1 MGGGCRVSEARRRPE
16 RVIAHVD
23 IDAFFVSV
31 ERILDPTLQNRP
43 IIVSQDSPRAV
54 VLSASYDVR
63 AYGVHSGQPVAQAKN
78 MAPHALI
85 VPPTRSAY
93 GEASARVMEV
103 LKDLTPLVEQVS
115 VDEAFMDITGVMRH
129 YANPFHCAQVV
140 RERIKQAVGLPASVG
155 LAPNKFLAK
164 MASDKAKPDGVY
176 AITPADVEGFMQAL
190 PVGELFGVGKATE
203 QKLHSQGLM
212 TAGDVAQADPRRM
225 LRVLGKHGPE
235 LIKLAQGIDPR
246 PVVTERVEKS
256 ISHEHT
262 FDVDVTDEAHLRTWI
277 KELSFKVAERVRAA
291 GHRFYVVGL
300 KVRWDDFTTVSRQ
313 RRLSDPTDSSSV
325 MSEVALSLLSAL
337 PRPLKPVRLIGV
349 RAGEFASEWEGEQLM
364 FEWEEAFS
372 DHSGREHGGS
382 EGNATGRSG
391 MQQRSGREHTG
402 PAARAAGSQAEKTM
416 DAINARFKDSVRPAS
431 LLRGGEGEEKRS
443 GG

>member
-1 MGGGCRVSEARRRPE
+1 MGESRQKPE

-31 ERILDPTLQNRP
+31 ERILDPCLQNRP

-93 GEASARVMEV
+93 GKASARVMEV
-103 LKDLTPLVEQVS
+103 LRDVTPLVEQVS
-115 VDEAFMDITGVMRH
+115 VDEAFMDITGVIRH
-129 YANPFHCAQVV
+129 YSSPFHCAEVV
-140 RERIKQAVGLPASVG
+140 RQRIKQAVGLPASVG

-176 AITPADVEGFMQAL
+176 AITPSAVDDFMREL
-190 PVGELFGVGKATE
+190 PVGELYGVGKATE
-203 QKLHSQGLM
+203 LKLHSQGLM
-212 TAGDVAQADPRRM
+212 TADDVAQADPRRM
-225 LRVLGKHGPE
+225 QRLLGKNGPE
-235 LIKLAQGIDPR
+235 LIKLARGIDPR

-256 ISHEHT
+256 VSHEHT
-262 FDVDVTDEAHLRTWI
+262 FDADVTDEAVLRRWV

-300 KVRWDDFTTVSRQ
+300 KVRWDDFTTISRQ
-313 RRLSDPTDSSSV
+313 RRLSDPTASSAV

-349 RAGEFASEWEGEQLM
+349 RAGEFASEREGEQLM
-364 FEWEEAFS
+364 FDWGQTRAEESTTPAK
-372 DHSGREHGGS
+372 HE
-382 EGNATGRSG
+382 GRSD
-391 MQQRSGREHTG
+391 
-402 PAARAAGSQAEKTM
+402 AGKMTDAEKTM

-431 LLRGGEGEEKRS
+431 FLQGSTQKHDAGASEKRQ
-443 GG
+443 

>member
-1 MGGGCRVSEARRRPE
+1 MSESRQKPE

-31 ERILDPTLQNRP
+31 ERILDPRLQNRP

-93 GEASARVMEV
+93 GKASARVMEV
-103 LKDLTPLVEQVS
+103 LRDVTPLVEQVS

-129 YANPFHCAQVV
+129 YSSPFHCAEVV
-140 RERIKQAVGLPASVG
+140 RQRIKQAVGLPASVG

-176 AITPADVEGFMQAL
+176 AITPGAVDDFMCEL

-203 QKLHSQGLM
+203 LKLHSQGLM
-212 TAGDVAQADPRRM
+212 TAGDLAQADPRRM
-225 LRVLGKHGPE
+225 QRLLGKHGPE
-235 LIKLAQGIDPR
+235 LIKLARGIDPR

-256 ISHEHT
+256 VSHEHT
-262 FDVDVTDEAHLRTWI
+262 FDADVTDEAVLRRWV

-300 KVRWDDFTTVSRQ
+300 KVRWDDFTTISRQ
-313 RRLSDPTDSSSV
+313 RRLSDPTDSSAV

-349 RAGEFASEWEGEQLM
+349 RAGEFASEREGEQLM
-364 FEWEEAFS
+364 FEWDQAAAENSASTKHDES
-372 DHSGREHGGS
+372 PEPGKK
-382 EGNATGRSG
+382 TGTKK
-391 MQQRSGREHTG
+391 TG
-402 PAARAAGSQAEKTM
+402 IEKTAGAEKMM

-431 LLRGGEGEEKRS
+431 FLKGPAKKDDAGPR
-443 GG
+443 

>member
-1 MGGGCRVSEARRRPE
+1 MGDSRQKPE

-23 IDAFFVSV
+23 VDAFFVSV
-31 ERILDPTLQNRP
+31 ERILDPRLQNRP

-93 GEASARVMEV
+93 GKASARVMEV
-103 LKDLTPLVEQVS
+103 LRDVTPLVEQVS

-129 YANPFHCAQVV
+129 YSSPFHCAEVV
-140 RERIKQAVGLPASVG
+140 RQRIKQAVGLPASVG

-164 MASDKAKPDGVY
+164 MASDKAKPDGVF
-176 AITPADVEGFMQAL
+176 AITPGAVGDFMREL

-203 QKLHSQGLM
+203 LKLHSQGLM
-212 TAGDVAQADPRRM
+212 TAGDLAQADPRRM
-225 LRVLGKHGPE
+225 QRLLGKHGPE
-235 LIKLAQGIDPR
+235 LIKLARGIDPR

-256 ISHEHT
+256 VSHEHT
-262 FDVDVTDEAHLRTWI
+262 FDADVTDEAVLRRWV

-300 KVRWDDFTTVSRQ
+300 KVRWDDFTTISRQ
-313 RRLSDPTDSSSV
+313 RRLSDPTDSSAV

-349 RAGEFASEWEGEQLM
+349 RAGEFASAREGEQLM
-364 FEWEEAFS
+364 FDWDQAVAESSASTKRDESPEP
-372 DHSGREHGGS
+372 GKTVG
-382 EGNATGRSG
+382 
-391 MQQRSGREHTG
+391 
-402 PAARAAGSQAEKTM
+402 AEKMM

-431 LLRGGEGEEKRS
+431 FLKGPAKKDDAGPR
-443 GG
+443 

>member
-1 MGGGCRVSEARRRPE
+1 MSESRQKPE

-31 ERILDPTLQNRP
+31 ERILDPRLQNRP

-85 VPPTRSAY
+85 VPPTRSEY
-93 GEASARVMEV
+93 GKASARVMEV
-103 LKDLTPLVEQVS
+103 LRDVTPLVEQVS
-115 VDEAFMDITGVMRH
+115 VDEAFMDITGVSRH
-129 YANPFHCAQVV
+129 YSSPFHCAEVV
-140 RERIKQAVGLPASVG
+140 RQRIKQAVGLPASVG

-176 AITPADVEGFMQAL
+176 AITPSAVDDFMRGL
-190 PVGELFGVGKATE
+190 PVGELFGVGKATAL
-203 QKLHSQGLM
+203 KLHSQGLM
-212 TAGDVAQADPRRM
+212 TAGDLAQADPRRM
-225 LRVLGKHGPE
+225 QRLLGKHGPE
-235 LIKLAQGIDPR
+235 LIKLARGIDPR

-256 ISHEHT
+256 VSHEHT
-262 FDVDVTDEAHLRTWI
+262 FDADVTDEAVLRRWV

-300 KVRWDDFTTVSRQ
+300 KVRWDDFTTISRQ
-313 RRLSDPTDSSSV
+313 RRLSDPTASSAV

-349 RAGEFASEWEGEQLM
+349 RAGEFASEREGEQLT
-364 FEWEEAFS
+364 FDWDQTPAEVSNTPAKRE
-372 DHSGREHGGS
+372 GR
-382 EGNATGRSG
+382 RD
-391 MQQRSGREHTG
+391 
-402 PAARAAGSQAEKTM
+402 AGKMTDAEKTM

-431 LLRGGEGEEKRS
+431 FLHGSTQKHDAGPSEKRQ
-443 GG
+443 

>member
-1 MGGGCRVSEARRRPE
+1 MGDSRQKPE

-23 IDAFFVSV
+23 VDAFFVSV
-31 ERILDPTLQNRP
+31 ERILDPRLQNRP

-93 GEASARVMEV
+93 GKASARVMEV
-103 LKDLTPLVEQVS
+103 LRDVTPLVEQVS

-129 YANPFHCAQVV
+129 YSSPFHCAEVV
-140 RERIKQAVGLPASVG
+140 RQRIKQAVGLPASVG

-164 MASDKAKPDGVY
+164 MASDKAKPDGVF
-176 AITPADVEGFMQAL
+176 AITPGAVGDFMREL

-203 QKLHSQGLM
+203 LKLHSQGLM

-225 LRVLGKHGPE
+225 QRLLGKHGPE
-235 LIKLAQGIDPR
+235 LIKLARGIDPR

-256 ISHEHT
+256 VSHEHT
-262 FDVDVTDEAHLRTWI
+262 FDADVTDEAVLRRWV

-300 KVRWDDFTTVSRQ
+300 KVRWDDFTTISRQ
-313 RRLSDPTDSSSV
+313 RRLSDPTDSSAV

-349 RAGEFASEWEGEQLM
+349 RAGEFASAREGEQLM
-364 FEWEEAFS
+364 FDWDQAVAESSASTKRDESPEP
-372 DHSGREHGGS
+372 GKTVG
-382 EGNATGRSG
+382 
-391 MQQRSGREHTG
+391 
-402 PAARAAGSQAEKTM
+402 AEKMM

-431 LLRGGEGEEKRS
+431 FLKGPAKKDDAGPR
-443 GG
+443 

>member
-1 MGGGCRVSEARRRPE
+1 MGDSRQKPE

-23 IDAFFVSV
+23 VDAFFVSV
-31 ERILDPTLQNRP
+31 ERILDPRLQNRP

-93 GEASARVMEV
+93 GKASARVMEV
-103 LKDLTPLVEQVS
+103 LRDVTPLVEQVS

-129 YANPFHCAQVV
+129 YSSPFHCAEVV
-140 RERIKQAVGLPASVG
+140 RQRIKQAVGLPASVG

-164 MASDKAKPDGVY
+164 MASDKAKPDGVF
-176 AITPADVEGFMQAL
+176 AITPGAVGDFMREL

-203 QKLHSQGLM
+203 LKLHSQGLM

-225 LRVLGKHGPE
+225 QRLLGKHGPE
-235 LIKLAQGIDPR
+235 LIKLARGIDPR

-256 ISHEHT
+256 VSHEHT
-262 FDVDVTDEAHLRTWI
+262 FDADVTDEAVLRRWV

-300 KVRWDDFTTVSRQ
+300 KVRWDDFTTISRQ
-313 RRLSDPTDSSSV
+313 RRLSDPTDSSAV

-349 RAGEFASEWEGEQLM
+349 RAGEFASAREGEQLM
-364 FEWEEAFS
+364 FDWDQAVAESSASTKRDESPEP
-372 DHSGREHGGS
+372 GKTVG
-382 EGNATGRSG
+382 
-391 MQQRSGREHTG
+391 
-402 PAARAAGSQAEKTM
+402 AEKMM

-431 LLRGGEGEEKRS
+431 FLKGPGKKDDAGPR
-443 GG
+443 